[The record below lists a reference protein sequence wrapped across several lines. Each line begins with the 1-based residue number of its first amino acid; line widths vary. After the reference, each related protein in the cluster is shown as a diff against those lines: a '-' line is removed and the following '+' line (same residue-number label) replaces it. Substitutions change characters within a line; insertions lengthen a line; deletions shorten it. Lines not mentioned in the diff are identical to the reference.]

1 MTVDPDWMARI
12 AEETYVGAVQKH
24 FGDSGPKSLRT
35 ILVTIRK
42 VYEHV
47 PPEKVE
53 GTLVVVCPVGD
64 DATTSSVVDEGT
76 TGNGV
81 TQTVVT
87 RVEHLVVELEPQGQ
101 PTVNV
106 LEILHGGRLRLY
118 SNVAELDYRALSQ
131 RSIVYVFQNS
141 HETFYIAGDVR
152 EVVNPTRGV
161 HPSVYAIPTFRA
173 LEDALQD
180 YYVKFVR
187 YCGCRILAT
196 VWTSDAR
203 LVFKNRPERTMR
215 RSLAQFLQVALRGGA
230 IVREEQNV
238 DESHPVDI
246 RITWQLATRIAL
258 LEIKWLGDSLTR
270 NRGLLRYRDA
280 RANEGARQLVDY
292 LEAEAVQTP
301 TQYRTGYLV
310 VYDGRRRGVQL
321 DTDALTLEVARYY
334 AGRSVVYDPPHH
346 ELRSDFAIPFHMFM
360 EPNTA
365 KCFPS

>member
-12 AEETYVGAVQKH
+12 AEDTYVGAVQKH
-24 FGDSGPKSLRT
+24 FGDAGPQSLRT
-35 ILVTIRK
+35 TLVTIRK

-64 DATTSSVVDEGT
+64 DATATSIVEEGT
-76 TGNGV
+76 TGGSV

-87 RVEHLVVELEPQGQ
+87 KVEHLVVELETQSQ
-101 PTVNV
+101 STVNV

-118 SNVAELDYRALSQ
+118 SDVAEPDYRALSDH
-131 RSIVYVFQNS
+131 SIVYVFENAQ
-141 HETFYIAGDVR
+141 EKFYIAGDVR
-152 EVVNPTRGV
+152 EVRNPTRGV

-187 YCGCRILAT
+187 RCGCRILAT

-203 LVFKNRPERTMR
+203 LVFANKPERTMR
-215 RSLAQFLQVALRGGA
+215 RSLAQFLQVALRGDA

-238 DESHPVDI
+238 DDSHPVDI
-246 RITWQLATRIAL
+246 RVTWQLATRIAL
-258 LEIKWLGDSLTR
+258 LEIKWLGDSLTQ
-270 NRGLLRYRDA
+270 NEGLLRYRDA
-280 RANEGARQLVDY
+280 RAREGAQQLVDY

-321 DTDALTLEVARYY
+321 DTDALTLEAARYY
-334 AGRSVVYDPPHH
+334 AGRPVVYDPPHH
-346 ELRSDFAIPFHMFM
+346 QLRSDFAIPFHMFM

-365 KCFPS
+365 KCIPS

>member
-1 MTVDPDWMARI
+1 MARI
-12 AEETYVGAVQKH
+12 AEDLYVGAVQKH
-24 FGDSGPKSLRT
+24 FGDSGPQSLRT
-35 ILVTIRK
+35 TLVTIRK
-42 VYEHV
+42 LYEHV

-53 GTLVVVCPVGD
+53 GTLVVVCPIGD
-64 DATTSSVVDEGT
+64 DATGTSIVDEGT

-87 RVEHLVVELEPQGQ
+87 KVEHLVVELEPQGQ

-106 LEILHGGRLRLY
+106 LEILRGGRLRLF
-118 SNVAELDYRALSQ
+118 SNVAAPDYRALSEH
-131 RSIVYVFQNS
+131 SIVYVFEDSQ
-141 HETFYIAGDVR
+141 ETFYIAGDVR

-180 YYVKFVR
+180 YYLKFVR
-187 YCGCRILAT
+187 YCGCRILAN
-196 VWTSDAR
+196 VWMSGAR

-246 RITWQLATRIAL
+246 RVTWQLATRIAL

-270 NRGLLRYRDA
+270 NGGLLPYRDA
-280 RANEGARQLVDY
+280 RANEGAQQLVDY
-292 LEAEAVQTP
+292 LEAEVVQTP

-310 VYDGRRRGVQL
+310 VYDGRRRGVQP
-321 DTDALTLEVARYY
+321 DTEALTLEAARYY
-334 AGRSVVYDPPHH
+334 ADRSVVYDPPHH
-346 ELRSDFAIPFHMFM
+346 ELRSDFAIPFRMFM

-365 KCFPS
+365 KCIPS